1 MNKEKIG
8 IPKLRFPGFTGAWEQ
23 RKLVSLFSK
32 FTDGDWIESKDQA
45 NTGIR
50 LIQTGNIGITEF
62 INKFGNEKW
71 ISEETFK
78 KLNCEEIFPGDIIIS
93 RLPDPAGRA
102 CILPKLDTRM
112 ITAVDCT
119 IARTSRETSA
129 EFIVQY
135 LSTQT
140 YFKYVQSCLAGGT
153 RQRISRKNLAN
164 FNVSIP
170 TEINEQKQIGFFFKQ
185 LDTLIAL
192 HQRKLEH
199 LKQQKNGLLQKMFPK
214 NGESVPDVRFPGFT
228 DPWEQRKLGEVFSI
242 LKNNTLSRANL
253 SDEHGAAQDIH
264 YGDILTKFNETLDI
278 STTVVP
284 YIQNEEV
291 IEKTKATLL
300 KNGDIVLADTAEDET
315 AGKCTEIVGLV
326 NQKVFAGLHTI
337 PFRPNQSF
345 SKGFLGFYMNSIAFR
360 DQLKSLMQGIKV
372 LSISKK
378 ALKETVI
385 SFPHDLREQEKI
397 GQHLSN
403 IDTLIALY
411 QRKLEHLELLKKGL
425 LQQMFV

>member
-1 MNKEKIG
+1 MACFFLYTHSLPLVAIANL
-8 IPKLRFPGFTGAWEQ
+8 PKVLSIRYFVAWEQ

-119 IARTSRETSA
+119 IARTSREAST

-192 HQRKLEH
+192 HQRK
-199 LKQQKNGLLQKMFPK
+199 PK
-214 NGESVPDVRFPGFT
+214 
-228 DPWEQRKLGEVFSI
+228 
-242 LKNNTLSRANL
+242 
-253 SDEHGAAQDIH
+253 
-264 YGDILTKFNETLDI
+264 
-278 STTVVP
+278 
-284 YIQNEEV
+284 
-291 IEKTKATLL
+291 
-300 KNGDIVLADTAEDET
+300 
-315 AGKCTEIVGLV
+315 
-326 NQKVFAGLHTI
+326 
-337 PFRPNQSF
+337 
-345 SKGFLGFYMNSIAFR
+345 
-360 DQLKSLMQGIKV
+360 
-372 LSISKK
+372 
-378 ALKETVI
+378 
-385 SFPHDLREQEKI
+385 
-397 GQHLSN
+397 
-403 IDTLIALY
+403 
-411 QRKLEHLELLKKGL
+411 
-425 LQQMFV
+425 

>member
-1 MNKEKIG
+1 M
-8 IPKLRFPGFTGAWEQ
+8 
-23 RKLVSLFSK
+23 VSLFSK

-71 ISEETFK
+71 ISEETLK

-119 IARTSRETSA
+119 IARTSREASA

-192 HQRKLEH
+192 HQRKLDL
-199 LKQQKNGLLQKMFPK
+199 LKQLKKGLLQKMFADKSKFPIL
-214 NGESVPDVRFPGFT
+214 RFEGFH
-228 DPWEQRKLGEVFSI
+228 DEWEQRKLGELYSYHNGKAHEQNQRSSGKYELINLNSI
-242 LKNNTLSRANL
+242 SVDGTLKSSGRYINHADEILRQNDLVMIL
-253 SDEHGAAQDIH
+253 SDIAHGTLLGRVAIIPQDNK
-264 YGDILTKFNETLDI
+264 YVLNQRVALLRPI
-278 STTVVP
+278 SKSENSNFMAPLINNNQRYFHKMGIGTSQLNISKST
-284 YIQNEEV
+284 V
-291 IEKTKATLL
+291 IESLW
-300 KNGDIVLADTAEDET
+300 
-315 AGKCTEIVGLV
+315 
-326 NQKVFAGLHTI
+326 QI
-337 PFRPNQSF
+337 PKIKEQSVI
-345 SKGFLGFYMNSIAFR
+345 GNFL
-360 DQLKSLMQGIKV
+360 Q
-372 LSISKK
+372 
-378 ALKETVI
+378 
-385 SFPHDLREQEKI
+385 
-397 GQHLSN
+397 N
-403 IDTLIALY
+403 IDHIIALQHQKLAKY
-411 QRKLEHLELLKKGL
+411 QSIKKSL
-425 LQQMFV
+425 LQQMFM

>member
-1 MNKEKIG
+1 MVKEEKKA
-8 IPKLRFPGFTGAWEQ
+8 PKLRFNGYTNDWERKKLGDVAEKVIQKNNNNAFKNVLTNSAEYGIISQRDFFERNIANKNNISTYYIVQNDDFVYNPRISNLAPYGPINRNKTGYTGIISPLYYVFRVLNINTAFIEWYFKTTCWHKFMYQHGDSGARSDRFSIKDNELKKLPIKLPADDMEQEKIAKTLTSLDNTLQLHGRKCEELALIKKALLQKLFPKKDEFKPEVRYKNFSDTWEQ

-78 KLNCEEIFPGDIIIS
+78 KLNCEEIFPGNIIIS

-192 HQRKLEH
+192 HKRKLEK
-199 LKQQKNGLLQKMFPK
+199 LKQLKKFLLQNMF
-214 NGESVPDVRFPGFT
+214 
-228 DPWEQRKLGEVFSI
+228 I
-242 LKNNTLSRANL
+242 
-253 SDEHGAAQDIH
+253 
-264 YGDILTKFNETLDI
+264 
-278 STTVVP
+278 
-284 YIQNEEV
+284 
-291 IEKTKATLL
+291 
-300 KNGDIVLADTAEDET
+300 
-315 AGKCTEIVGLV
+315 
-326 NQKVFAGLHTI
+326 
-337 PFRPNQSF
+337 
-345 SKGFLGFYMNSIAFR
+345 
-360 DQLKSLMQGIKV
+360 
-372 LSISKK
+372 
-378 ALKETVI
+378 
-385 SFPHDLREQEKI
+385 
-397 GQHLSN
+397 
-403 IDTLIALY
+403 
-411 QRKLEHLELLKKGL
+411 
-425 LQQMFV
+425 

>member
-1 MNKEKIG
+1 MFPTQFTGASFTWERKKLGDVAEKVIQKNNNNAFKNVLTNSAEHGIISQRDFFERNIANKNNISTYYIVQNDDFVYNPRISNSAPYGPINRNKTGYTGIISPLYYVFRVLGINTAFIEWYFKTTCWHKFMYQHGDSGARSDRFSIKDNELKKLPIKLPADDTEQEKIAKTLNSLNNT
-8 IPKLRFPGFTGAWEQ
+8 IQLHEQKCEELTLIKQALLQKLFPKKDEVRPDVRYKNFSDAWEQ

-192 HQRKLEH
+192 HQRKLEK
-199 LKQQKNGLLQKMFPK
+199 LKQLKKFLLQNMF
-214 NGESVPDVRFPGFT
+214 
-228 DPWEQRKLGEVFSI
+228 I
-242 LKNNTLSRANL
+242 
-253 SDEHGAAQDIH
+253 
-264 YGDILTKFNETLDI
+264 
-278 STTVVP
+278 
-284 YIQNEEV
+284 
-291 IEKTKATLL
+291 
-300 KNGDIVLADTAEDET
+300 
-315 AGKCTEIVGLV
+315 
-326 NQKVFAGLHTI
+326 
-337 PFRPNQSF
+337 
-345 SKGFLGFYMNSIAFR
+345 
-360 DQLKSLMQGIKV
+360 
-372 LSISKK
+372 
-378 ALKETVI
+378 
-385 SFPHDLREQEKI
+385 
-397 GQHLSN
+397 
-403 IDTLIALY
+403 
-411 QRKLEHLELLKKGL
+411 
-425 LQQMFV
+425 